1 MRDAIDAALAADDF
15 RWAIEMASWLVRYEC
30 NARGRADAGCARRP
44 PSLGTALRGVAY
56 ATTSANVRNWSLTR
70 ALELDGS
77 SNLERFR
84 THRFQKREL
93 ARRPAVESVGLL
105 RVLLLPERA
114 GDMEQTLRV
123 MFTDGGDVS
132 LTIRHGV
139 AVPGNRRDAS
149 MTLSVAS
156 DHWFDLMAGK
166 LSLSQALAEG
176 LAEVSDAADVQSFL
190 RCFDLEH

>member
-1 MRDAIDAALAADDF
+1 MDKVREAVDAALAADDF
-15 RWAIEMASWLVRYEC
+15 RWAIELASWLVRYEC
-30 NARGRADAGCARRP
+30 NARGRADAGAPEDRQRLA
-44 PSLGTALRGVAY
+44 SALQGVAY

-84 THRFQKREL
+84 THRFQKRDL

-114 GDMEQTLRV
+114 GDMERTLRV

-139 AVPGNRRDAS
+139 VVPGNCQTRS
-149 MTLSVAS
+149 LTLSVAS
-156 DHWFDLMAGK
+156 DHWFDLLAGK
-166 LSLSQALAEG
+166 LSLAK
-176 LAEVSDAADVQSFL
+176 
-190 RCFDLEH
+190 R

>member
-1 MRDAIDAALAADDF
+1 
-15 RWAIEMASWLVRYEC
+15 
-30 NARGRADAGCARRP
+30 
-44 PSLGTALRGVAY
+44 VAY

-123 MFTDGGDVS
+123 IFTDGGDVS

-139 AVPGNRRDAS
+139 AVPGHCQDATP
-149 MTLSVAS
+149 TLSVAS
-156 DHWFDLMAGK
+156 DHWFDMMAGK
-166 LSLSQALAEG
+166 LSLSQALADG
-176 LAEVSDAADVQSFL
+176 IAVSSDAADVQSFL
-190 RCFDLEH
+190 RCFDLESLNS